1 MMMSFAPVDHWK
13 RIRSVASPAFSTG
26 KLRKMNAL
34 IHDCARITS
43 EHLTAAAEKEDDVDI
58 RQFYGHYTL
67 DVIAR
72 CAFGT
77 KFDSHTNVANEFVRQ
92 ARSAFS
98 AKMPWRQLVA
108 LLFPALR
115 SHLTVVDSGGPFE
128 YFRSVCQC
136 IISDRRKNVQR
147 QEDFLQLMMDAQ
159 DGSLAPTTE
168 NLAGKEGELFGIGTE
183 GEPVEPTLPPKRM
196 TEEEAM
202 AQCVLFFIAGQEMT
216 SSTLAFA
223 AYLLAV
229 HPSVQDKLRREA
241 DECIATH
248 GSEPSVD
255 VILKLKYL
263 HCVISETLRMYP
275 SEIRLE
281 RCTHDDYVLGDT
293 GIKIPKNC
301 TVAIPV
307 YAMHH
312 DPEFF
317 PHPENFNPERFSDEN
332 VGSIR
337 PYTYLP
343 FGAGPRSCI
352 GMRLALQAVKLC
364 LLHSL
369 HNVQFVSTAATQ
381 VPLKIKKGFGVLTA
395 EDITVRIRRRPS
407 QQS

>member
-1 MMMSFAPVDHWK
+1 
-13 RIRSVASPAFSTG
+13 
-26 KLRKMNAL
+26 
-34 IHDCARITS
+34 
-43 EHLTAAAEKEDDVDI
+43 
-58 RQFYGHYTL
+58 
-67 DVIAR
+67 
-72 CAFGT
+72 
-77 KFDSHTNVANEFVRQ
+77 
-92 ARSAFS
+92 
-98 AKMPWRQLVA
+98 
-108 LLFPALR
+108 
-115 SHLTVVDSGGPFE
+115 
-128 YFRSVCQC
+128 
-136 IISDRRKNVQR
+136 
-147 QEDFLQLMMDAQ
+147 MMDAQ

-229 HPSVQDKLRREA
+229 HPSVQDKLRREV
-241 DECIATH
+241 DECIVTH

-255 VILKLKYL
+255 VILKLEYL

-275 SEIRLE
+275 SEI
-281 RCTHDDYVLGDT
+281 
-293 GIKIPKNC
+293 
-301 TVAIPV
+301 
-307 YAMHH
+307 
-312 DPEFF
+312 
-317 PHPENFNPERFSDEN
+317 RFSDEN

-381 VPLKIKKGFGVLTA
+381 VGKRTTLTK
-395 EDITVRIRRRPS
+395 RIVFD
-407 QQS
+407 